1 MMTFRHVAVS
11 LLALVMSTQV
21 VSAFTEGDYNYSINS
36 DGESVT
42 LVSCYKGISGAVNIP
57 SHAYKK
63 DYTSLI
69 LATCSSA
76 STAWTQHNPTA
87 HMLYGNV
94 WPTALTCYT
103 STIWNNYELRR

>member
-63 DYTSLI
+63 DYTGGPM
-69 LATCSSA
+69 
-76 STAWTQHNPTA
+76 TAYKVTA
-87 HMLYGNV
+87 IEDFV
-94 WPTALTCYT
+94 VVK
-103 STIWNNYELRR
+103 